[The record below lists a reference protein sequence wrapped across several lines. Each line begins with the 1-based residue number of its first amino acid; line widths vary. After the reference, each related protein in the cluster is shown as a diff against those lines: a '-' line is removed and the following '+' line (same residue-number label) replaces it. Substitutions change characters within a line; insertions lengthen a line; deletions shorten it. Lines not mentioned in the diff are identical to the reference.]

1 MDPLH
6 ATLNSLPARNT
17 PEARERLRPILFWGV
32 LAVISA
38 ALLAYSQ
45 TMSFVWDEGFHLV
58 AAQLINAGKTPYID
72 FCFPQTL
79 LNAYWNA
86 GLMLLFG
93 ENWRVTHYAATALLI
108 AAVILM
114 ADFVRRRF
122 PVPHWRLACGI
133 TAACMIGLDVV
144 AVQFGTVAQ
153 AYAMGLF
160 FTVAA
165 FRAAVTSVDR
175 RTWLMG
181 FLSGLLAGAAANATL
196 LTAAAAPVLLVWIW
210 FYNRSGRRWSKAVL
224 FVIGFLIPFAP
235 IFWLLVQA
243 PRQTWFNVVEYQAL
257 FRRVNWGKPTQ
268 HDIDVL
274 SDWLNS
280 TQALLL
286 GGLAIVGAWFVWKRS
301 TWSSERRSELY
312 LAAWLSLIPG
322 IYIASAHPTFGRYFI
337 FIIPFMAVLA
347 VVGLYVVASKL
358 GSPARSFWPAALVCF
373 LVALSLAKGL
383 YGDRDA
389 DRWSDYEKIA
399 KQVQQVTPSNKLFL
413 ADELVYFLLQRAPPP
428 GMEFSYSHKL
438 RLPPEQERLYHIIS
452 EDELKRDVQ
461 AGRFYTVETCKD
473 DVIEKFD
480 LDNLFP
486 NSKDVGD
493 CTVYWGMDKPVS
505 RAEHH

>member
-17 PEARERLRPILFWGV
+17 PEARERLRLILFWGV

-165 FRAAVTSVDR
+165 FRAAVASVDR

-196 LTAAAAPVLLVWIW
+196 LTAAAAP
-210 FYNRSGRRWSKAVL
+210 
-224 FVIGFLIPFAP
+224 
-235 IFWLLVQA
+235 FWC
-243 PRQTWFNVVEYQAL
+243 E
-257 FRRVNWGKPTQ
+257 
-268 HDIDVL
+268 
-274 SDWLNS
+274 
-280 TQALLL
+280 
-286 GGLAIVGAWFVWKRS
+286 
-301 TWSSERRSELY
+301 
-312 LAAWLSLIPG
+312 SL
-322 IYIASAHPTFGRYFI
+322 R
-337 FIIPFMAVLA
+337 
-347 VVGLYVVASKL
+347 
-358 GSPARSFWPAALVCF
+358 
-373 LVALSLAKGL
+373 
-383 YGDRDA
+383 
-389 DRWSDYEKIA
+389 
-399 KQVQQVTPSNKLFL
+399 
-413 ADELVYFLLQRAPPP
+413 
-428 GMEFSYSHKL
+428 
-438 RLPPEQERLYHIIS
+438 
-452 EDELKRDVQ
+452 
-461 AGRFYTVETCKD
+461 
-473 DVIEKFD
+473 
-480 LDNLFP
+480 
-486 NSKDVGD
+486 
-493 CTVYWGMDKPVS
+493 
-505 RAEHH
+505 